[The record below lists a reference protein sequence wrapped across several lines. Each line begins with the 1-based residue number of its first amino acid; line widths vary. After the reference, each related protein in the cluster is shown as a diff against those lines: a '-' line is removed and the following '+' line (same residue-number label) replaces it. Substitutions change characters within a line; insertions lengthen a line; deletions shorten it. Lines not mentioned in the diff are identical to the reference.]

1 MRCSP
6 RSSPRR
12 TAPERET
19 SLAAFRADLGPAFER
34 VVVVVM
40 SEFGR
45 TARENG
51 TGGTDHGHGN
61 VMLVLGGTVQGGR
74 VLGNLPGLA
83 ADQLHEERD
92 LPVTTDFRD
101 VLAEL
106 CERHLQLPDASSL
119 FPGYTLERQ
128 RRLGFLA

>member
-1 MRCSP
+1 V
-6 RSSPRR
+6 
-12 TAPERET
+12 
-19 SLAAFRADLGPAFER
+19 L
-34 VVVVVM
+34 VVVM

-51 TGGTDHGHGN
+51 TGGTDHGHGSA
-61 VMLVLGGTVQGGR
+61 MLLLGGTVQGGR

-83 ADQLHEERD
+83 PEHLYEGRD

-101 VLAEL
+101 VLAEA
-106 CERHLQLPDASSL
+106 CERHLGMPDAAPL
-119 FPGYTLERQ
+119 FPGHRLDPQ